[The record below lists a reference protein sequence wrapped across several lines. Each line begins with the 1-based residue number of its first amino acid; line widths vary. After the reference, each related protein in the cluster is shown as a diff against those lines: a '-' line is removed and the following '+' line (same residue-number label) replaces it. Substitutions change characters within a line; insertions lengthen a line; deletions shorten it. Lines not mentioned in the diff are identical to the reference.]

1 MSVKTPKSLRAY
13 YDSERFEKE
22 YLYDGPLGPDYSRD
36 GTRLRLWAPTAEQ
49 VLVNLYRQ
57 GDRGFCIGSLAMER
71 REHGCWTLYLPG
83 DQHGMYYTFSVRVN
97 GQVRETA
104 DPYARAAGVNGSRSM
119 IVDLRRTDPSGWQFD
134 RRPVIPPGP
143 AGDLGG
149 QRPRLLLGPGGR
161 LRTATG
167 GANTWPSPRR
177 APPCRGTASIPP
189 A

>member
-71 REHGCWTLYLPG
+71 REHGCWTLYLPRGPARDVLYLFGAGERSGAG
-83 DQHGMYYTFSVRVN
+83 DG
-97 GQVRETA
+97 G
-104 DPYARAAGVNGSRSM
+104 PYARAAGVNGSRSM
-119 IVDLRRTDPSGWQFD
+119 IVDLRRTDPSGLAV
-134 RRPVIPPGP
+134 RPPTRHPPGP

-161 LRTATG
+161 LYTALAGQIPGLHPG
-167 GANTWPSPRR
+167 GHHPVG
-177 APPCRGTASIPP
+177 GTASIPP

>member
-1 MSVKTPKSLRAY
+1 MTASGLKRSICTTGLWAPITA
-13 YDSERFEKE
+13 
-22 YLYDGPLGPDYSRD
+22 
-36 GTRLRLWAPTAEQ
+36 GTAPGLRLWAPTAEQ

-57 GDRGFCIGSLAMER
+57 GDRAFASGPWPWNGGNTAAGPLSAR
-71 REHGCWTLYLPG
+71 GPARDVLYLFGAGERSGAGDGGPLCPG
-83 DQHGMYYTFSVRVN
+83 RRGQRQPQH
-97 GQVRETA
+97 
-104 DPYARAAGVNGSRSM
+104 
-119 IVDLRRTDPSGWQFD
+119 D
-134 RRPVIPPGP
+134 RGPAPHRPVGLAVRPPPRHPPGP